1 MTTIEGDTFENYSE
15 GHGAADSFLNRI
27 ETENSADEKLITYED
42 LITDED

>member
-1 MTTIEGDTFENYSE
+1 MN
-15 GHGAADSFLNRI
+15 SFLNRI